1 MFRVEHEDIKWLIS
15 TAWMMSVNQGGETTE
30 NVHKLEEFHLN
41 QYVADVKDNEFSYSC
56 FTMRV
61 KLVGC

>member
-1 MFRVEHEDIKWLIS
+1 
-15 TAWMMSVNQGGETTE
+15 MMSVNQGGETTE
-30 NVHKLEEFHLN
+30 NVHKLEEFQLN
-41 QYVADVKDNEFSYSC
+41 QYVADVKDKEFSYSC